1 MYKKIAL
8 AMVICI
14 VGQFASNAQKSIAET
29 LEIIAKNNKELQL
42 FIAYKEK
49 KIGEIRLDNSLDNID
64 LEMRY
69 LPWKQNNGSSSWEL
83 ALSQSFDLPFVYF
96 QRNKWLKQEKI
107 FLENEEKLLRQ
118 KIFLE
123 AKVFCLELIYWQK
136 QKKAEEKRQTQS
148 QEVFEQ
154 LEAKLKINE
163 VGALE
168 INKAKIALLQQK
180 NRLEKIDNQIQSLL
194 INLQKLNDGK
204 PLNFVSADYEQK
216 TELLPS
222 KELEQE
228 FKANAYE
235 FKLFEAKKNIAET
248 QIRITKNEF
257 LPTFKVG
264 AVYEHDDEQNSYG
277 IVGGISVPL
286 WKGNKKLNVAKK
298 NKEVQQLEI
307 FNETNELLSSW
318 RLDYQ
323 NYLSTYKQFSEYKK
337 ALESLSTDDLLFKAY
352 NMGEITFANYFLE
365 MEFYRNAY
373 DQLLKME
380 WDLQR
385 IYAKLTKFKL

>member
-8 AMVICI
+8 AMVIFI
-14 VGQFASNAQKSIAET
+14 AGQFASNAQKSIAET
-29 LEIIAKNNKELQL
+29 LEIIANNNKELQL

-69 LPWKQNNGSSSWEL
+69 LPWKQNKTNPSWEL
-83 ALSQSFDLPFVYF
+83 TLSQSFNLPFVYF
-96 QRNKWLKQEKI
+96 QKNKCLKQERI
-107 FLENEEKLLRQ
+107 FLENEEKLLKQ
-118 KIFLE
+118 KVFLE
-123 AKVFCLELIYWQK
+123 AKLFCLELIYWQK
-136 QKKAEEKRQTQS
+136 QKKAEEKRQAQS
-148 QEVFEQ
+148 QEIFEQ
-154 LEAKLKINE
+154 LEAKLKISE

-180 NRLEKIDNQIQSLL
+180 NRLEKINNQIQSLL
-194 INLQKLNDGK
+194 INLQKLNNGE
-204 PLNFVSADYEQK
+204 PLNFVSANYEQK
-216 TELLPS
+216 TELLAN

-228 FKANAYE
+228 FKTNAYE

-248 QIRITKNEF
+248 QVRITKNEF
-257 LPTFKVG
+257 LPTFKLG
-264 AVYEHDDEQNSYG
+264 AVYEYEEEQKNYG
-277 IVGGISVPL
+277 IVGGVSVPL

-298 NKEVQQLEI
+298 NKEIQLLEI
-307 FNETNELLSSW
+307 LNKTNELQSSW
-318 RLDYQ
+318 DLDYQ

-337 ALESLSTDDLLFKAY
+337 ALENLNTDDLLFKAY
-352 NMGEITFANYFLE
+352 NLGEITFAKYFLE

-380 WDLQR
+380 WDLQT